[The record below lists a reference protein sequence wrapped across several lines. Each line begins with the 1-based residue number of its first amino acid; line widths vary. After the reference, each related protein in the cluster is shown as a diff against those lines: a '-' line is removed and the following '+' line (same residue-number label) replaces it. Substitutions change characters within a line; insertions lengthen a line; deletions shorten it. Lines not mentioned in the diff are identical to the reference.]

1 MRNNVKMSQLALLL
15 LILLP
20 GGKYISL
27 PVILATQVGRDS
39 WIVVALL
46 LLFDLVAL
54 SMLLWGIRHN
64 VNKYNFVQILDSSIG
79 VVGRIVVLVI
89 MLCWLSLRMIT
100 LATSMYNVFYVAFGI
115 KANWL
120 GYVLP
125 LIAVMLFLISRGFM
139 CIARLNQILSPL
151 IFIAVLSII
160 VYPLLTVDKSNL
172 LPILSGGADSVLGS
186 LLGNNFWFADYFF
199 LYFVL
204 GDIKI
209 TKGSSAFV
217 LFCFG
222 VGALLCVAMNGVFIA
237 LYGALAPYTDLAMSK
252 VSQYSLVL
260 SSSGRLDWL
269 SLSVWTLSVFIKL
282 SVLAYSIYVS
292 IVYLFGICSTKLHPV
307 PASIIALL
315 MFVPLLLPASQLLE
329 GVLSVLTLPLLAVQ
343 YLLPLLMPWFVHI
356 ANKRKQQPQLLGS
369 MEVQL

>member
-15 LILLP
+15 LVLLP

-39 WIVVALL
+39 WIVVAVL

-64 VNKYNFVQILDSSIG
+64 VNKYNFVQVLDSSIG
-79 VVGRIVVLVI
+79 VVGRTVVLIV
-89 MLCWLSLRMIT
+89 MLAWLSLRMIT

-125 LIAVMLFLISRGFM
+125 LAGVMIFLISRGFM
-139 CIARLNQILSPL
+139 CIARLNQILAPL
-151 IFIAVLSII
+151 ILIAVLSII
-160 VYPLLTVDKSNL
+160 IYPLLTVDKSNL
-172 LPILSGGADSVLGS
+172 LPILSGGVGDVAGT

-204 GDIKI
+204 GDIKLD
-209 TKGSSAFV
+209 KGGSTV
-217 LFCFG
+217 MLVCFG
-222 VGALLCVAMNGVFIA
+222 AGALLCVAMNGVFIA
-237 LYGALAPYTDLAMSK
+237 LYGALAPYTDMAMSK
-252 VSQYSLVL
+252 VSQYALVL

-282 SVLAYSIYVS
+282 TVLAYSMYVCIIYM
-292 IVYLFGICSTKLHPV
+292 FGICSTRLH
-307 PASIIALL
+307 ALPTAVIVL
-315 MFVPLLLPASQLLE
+315 LLFVPLLLPASQLLDAT
-329 GVLSVLTLPLLAVQ
+329 LSVLAWPLMVVQ
-343 YLLPLLMPWFVHI
+343 YLLPLLMPYFVHV
-356 ANKRKQQPQLLGS
+356 ANSKKTNPKLLQD
-369 MEVQL
+369 MEVQQ

>member
-39 WIVVALL
+39 WIVVAML

-54 SMLLWGIRHN
+54 SVLMWGIRHN
-64 VNKYNFVQILDSSIG
+64 VNKYNFVQVLDKSIG
-79 VVGRIVVLVI
+79 VVGRTVILVV
-89 MLCWLSLRMIT
+89 MFCWLALRMIT

-125 LIAVMLFLISRGFM
+125 LVGVMLFLISRGFM
-139 CIARLNQILSPL
+139 CIARLNQILAPL
-151 IFIAVLSII
+151 ILLAVLSII

-172 LPILSGGADSVLGS
+172 LPILSGGWGTVLGS
-186 LLGNNFWFADYFF
+186 LLGNSFWFADYFF

-209 TKGSSAFV
+209 SRGSSTALLCAF
-217 LFCFG
+217 G
-222 VGALLCVAMNGVFIA
+222 AGALLCVAMNGVFIA
-237 LYGALAPYTDLAMSK
+237 LYGQLAPYTDMAMSK
-252 VSQYSLVL
+252 VSQYALVL

-282 SVLAYSIYVS
+282 AVLAYSLYVCV
-292 IVYLFGICSTKLHPV
+292 VYVFGICSTRLHLVPV
-307 PASIIALL
+307 GIILLL
-315 MFVPLLLPASQLLE
+315 MFVPLMLPANQLLQ
-329 GVLSVLTLPLLAVQ
+329 GSLKLLTWPLLVVQYALPLAM
-343 YLLPLLMPWFVHI
+343 PLLVHT
-356 ANKRKQQPQLLGS
+356 ANKSDNRHRMLDNLEGA
-369 MEVQL
+369 